1 MSQGWRLLACGCG
14 TASYWVID
22 MLGRRGLL
30 GGVAHVALCD
40 RAEIREQN
48 AVTCPQYTEVGRLKC
63 DRLAELTRPWL
74 PAETAVETIYGN
86 VEQIPWQSHLPATD
100 EPREQETIVL
110 VGLDCWD
117 SRLAVAEDLRRY
129 CGRGRTTMIQVG
141 LDRGQAGVAVFGC
154 RFADP
159 CPACG
164 LGTLPE
170 SEPCV
175 VLGANHELLRG
186 NLHSEAAAAADVVR
200 QVVADILAGRWGD
213 WVNTKTNLVAAQPSG
228 GGRYRRFTRR
238 RRRVAGCLGPH
249 SPATPIRWDGL
260 LEPVTTNGAL

>member
-1 MSQGWRLLACGCG
+1 MSQGWRLLVCGCG

-22 MLGRRGLL
+22 ILGHRGLL
-30 GGVAHVALCD
+30 SGLAHVALCD

-48 AVTCPQYTEVGRLKC
+48 AVTCPLYTEVGRPKC
-63 DRLAELTRPWL
+63 DRLAELIRPWL
-74 PAETAVETIYGN
+74 PGETAVETIHGN
-86 VEQIPWQSHLPATD
+86 VEQIPWESHFPAAD
-100 EPREQETIVL
+100 GACEQETIVL
-110 VGLDCWD
+110 VGLDRWA
-117 SRLAVAEDLRRY
+117 SRLAVAEDLRRHCG
-129 CGRGRTTMIQVG
+129 CGRTAMIQVG

-175 VLGANHELLRG
+175 VLGANNQLLRG

-200 QVVADILAGRWGD
+200 QVVADILAGRAGG
-213 WVNTKTNLVAAQPSG
+213 WVNTKTNLVAAQPPG

-260 LEPVTTNGAL
+260 LEPVTTNCAM